1 MQPLGVPGPALG
13 GDCPRVRGS
22 GCSCSCRW
30 RLVGGITSAGYRAH
44 MGTVWWWALG
54 VVALLAFV
62 AALADGTGRLRRRN
76 GPKRPPDDE

>member
-1 MQPLGVPGPALG
+1 
-13 GDCPRVRGS
+13 
-22 GCSCSCRW
+22 
-30 RLVGGITSAGYRAH
+30 